1 MISPAPVAGGCGG
14 FEGGWLM
21 SRQGVPGNFS
31 GKPETTVQTLP
42 PAGAVP
48 GGRGPG
54 STPACAAANVVR
66 ARQRNVTTASQLSGL
81 LSWGYTPL
89 IMVPFCFDK
98 AKGGPI
104 IEETGEAL
112 TSSISEIDNLLQN
125 GVNVVG
131 TNVACQ

>member
-21 SRQGVPGNFS
+21 SKHGVAGNFS
-31 GKPETTVQTLP
+31 GKLSTTLHTGA

-54 STPACAAANVVR
+54 STPAWAVANVVR
-66 ARQRNVTTASQLSGL
+66 ARQRNVTTASQLRIL
-81 LSWGYTPL
+81 LSWRDAPF

-98 AKGGPI
+98 ARG
-104 IEETGEAL
+104 A
-112 TSSISEIDNLLQN
+112 Q
-125 GVNVVG
+125 
-131 TNVACQ
+131 